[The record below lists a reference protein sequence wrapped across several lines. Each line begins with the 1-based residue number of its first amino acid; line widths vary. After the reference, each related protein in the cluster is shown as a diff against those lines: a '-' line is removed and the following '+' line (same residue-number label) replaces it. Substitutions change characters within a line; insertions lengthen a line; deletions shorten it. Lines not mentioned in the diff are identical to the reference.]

1 MLGRTDSRRRL
12 VAVLMV
18 FAVIAASLGARLAYW
33 QVVNGTTLAAQA
45 HRQTTVQIDEP
56 SRRGTIYDRSGTVV
70 LASSSDRYKLIGAPG
85 PLSLVDRQKTA
96 QGLVTLL
103 GLTGPDAV
111 DLVTKMVS
119 DRGYVV
125 LTRGIDE
132 PMAARIRA
140 GLTDGTLAGLS
151 FESEPEREYPLNG
164 GSPGSTLAAQLLG
177 FVNRDGDGQYGVE
190 QYYQAQ
196 LAGQPRVEIAQK
208 DGGGD
213 PVPDTI
219 SVQSP
224 GVPGSDIRLT
234 IDAGFQ
240 LQLEQELMAANT
252 ADRAVSVSAVVM
264 DPNTGEIY
272 GEATYPSY
280 NGNDYKAIASTD
292 PSRFIDPVVSSV
304 YEPGSVFKMLT
315 ALAAFDNGT
324 TDPGTK
330 VNDSGSLAL
339 DGGSSRVY
347 DSDKRPMGSISFQDV
362 VAYSRNVGAA
372 RVALALANTTKKA
385 AAILESTWA
394 RLGFGALTG
403 VDLAGEVPGI
413 VRDPTITPW
422 QQVDLANGAFGQGVA
437 VTPLQLATAYSAMV
451 NGGILVTPH
460 VVLSVGSTV
469 VTPATRGRVM
479 TPERSAEMTSL
490 MSYVLHT
497 VPWYRDNTLVPG
509 YVMGGKTGT
518 AQIWDPKANHGHGAW
533 KPTYNYSFIGYIGK
547 DRPQLVVAIT
557 IREAKP
563 TVVAQGF
570 LPLPVESYELFRR
583 VATDAMGALDLP
595 STNPTANVTRP

>member
-12 VAVLMV
+12 VVVLIA
-18 FAVIAASLGARLAYW
+18 FAVVAASLGGRLAFW
-33 QVVNGTTLAAQA
+33 QVVRGPDLAADA
-45 HRQTTVQIDEP
+45 HRQTTIRLDQP

-70 LASSSDRYKLIGAPG
+70 LAASADRYRLIGAPK
-85 PLSLVDRQKTA
+85 PLSLVTRQKTA
-96 QGLVTLL
+96 QALVALL
-103 GLTGPDAV
+103 SLTGPDAV

-119 DRGYVV
+119 DRGYVI

-140 GLTDGTLAGLS
+140 GLQDGSLAGLS
-151 FESEPEREYPLNG
+151 LEAEPERQYPLSG

-177 FVNRDGDGQYGVE
+177 FVNRDGAGQYGVE
-190 QYYQAQ
+190 QYYQTQ

-208 DGGGD
+208 DAAGD
-213 PVPDTI
+213 PVADTL
-219 SVQSP
+219 SVESP

-252 ADRAVSVSAVVM
+252 ADRALSVSAVVM
-264 DPNTGEIY
+264 DPYTGEIY

-292 PSRFIDPVVSSV
+292 PGRFVDPVVSSV

-324 TDPGTK
+324 ADPNK
-330 VNDSGSLAL
+330 RINDSGSLAL
-339 DGGSSRVY
+339 DDGSARIY
-347 DSDKRPMGSISFQDV
+347 DSDKRPMGNISFQDV

-372 RVALALANTTKKA
+372 RVALGLANTTKKA
-385 AAILESTWA
+385 AAILQSTWA
-394 RLGFGALTG
+394 RLGFGSLSG
-403 VDLAGEVPGI
+403 VDLAGEVAGI
-413 VRDPTITPW
+413 VRDPTITSW
-422 QQVDLANGAFGQGVA
+422 SQIDLANGAFGQGVA
-437 VTPLQLATAYSAMV
+437 VTPMQLATAYSAMV
-451 NGGILVTPH
+451 NGGVLVTPH
-460 VVLSVGSTV
+460 VVLSVGSTTM
-469 VTPATRGRVM
+469 TPATRGRVM

-490 MSYVLHT
+490 MSYVIHT

-547 DRPQLVVAIT
+547 DRPQVVVAIT

-595 STNPTANVTRP
+595 TTNPTADLARP

>member
-1 MLGRTDSRRRL
+1 
-12 VAVLMV
+12 
-18 FAVIAASLGARLAYW
+18 
-33 QVVNGTTLAAQA
+33 
-45 HRQTTVQIDEP
+45 
-56 SRRGTIYDRSGTVV
+56 
-70 LASSSDRYKLIGAPG
+70 
-85 PLSLVDRQKTA
+85 
-96 QGLVTLL
+96 
-103 GLTGPDAV
+103 
-111 DLVTKMVS
+111 
-119 DRGYVV
+119 
-125 LTRGIDE
+125 
-132 PMAARIRA
+132 
-140 GLTDGTLAGLS
+140 
-151 FESEPEREYPLNG
+151 
-164 GSPGSTLAAQLLG
+164 
-177 FVNRDGDGQYGVE
+177 
-190 QYYQAQ
+190 
-196 LAGQPRVEIAQK
+196 
-208 DGGGD
+208 
-213 PVPDTI
+213 
-219 SVQSP
+219 
-224 GVPGSDIRLT
+224 
-234 IDAGFQ
+234 
-240 LQLEQELMAANT
+240 
-252 ADRAVSVSAVVM
+252 
-264 DPNTGEIY
+264 
-272 GEATYPSY
+272 
-280 NGNDYKAIASTD
+280 
-292 PSRFIDPVVSSV
+292 
-304 YEPGSVFKMLT
+304 
-315 ALAAFDNGT
+315 
-324 TDPGTK
+324 
-330 VNDSGSLAL
+330 
-339 DGGSSRVY
+339 
-347 DSDKRPMGSISFQDV
+347 MGSISFQDV

>member
-1 MLGRTDSRRRL
+1 M
-12 VAVLMV
+12 
-18 FAVIAASLGARLAYW
+18 
-33 QVVNGTTLAAQA
+33 
-45 HRQTTVQIDEP
+45 
-56 SRRGTIYDRSGTVV
+56 
-70 LASSSDRYKLIGAPG
+70 
-85 PLSLVDRQKTA
+85 
-96 QGLVTLL
+96 
-103 GLTGPDAV
+103 
-111 DLVTKMVS
+111 
-119 DRGYVV
+119 
-125 LTRGIDE
+125 
-132 PMAARIRA
+132 
-140 GLTDGTLAGLS
+140 
-151 FESEPEREYPLNG
+151 
-164 GSPGSTLAAQLLG
+164 
-177 FVNRDGDGQYGVE
+177 
-190 QYYQAQ
+190 
-196 LAGQPRVEIAQK
+196 
-208 DGGGD
+208 
-213 PVPDTI
+213 
-219 SVQSP
+219 
-224 GVPGSDIRLT
+224 
-234 IDAGFQ
+234 
-240 LQLEQELMAANT
+240 
-252 ADRAVSVSAVVM
+252 
-264 DPNTGEIY
+264 
-272 GEATYPSY
+272 
-280 NGNDYKAIASTD
+280 
-292 PSRFIDPVVSSV
+292 
-304 YEPGSVFKMLT
+304 
-315 ALAAFDNGT
+315 
-324 TDPGTK
+324 
-330 VNDSGSLAL
+330 
-339 DGGSSRVY
+339 
-347 DSDKRPMGSISFQDV
+347 
-362 VAYSRNVGAA
+362 
-372 RVALALANTTKKA
+372 
-385 AAILESTWA
+385 
-394 RLGFGALTG
+394 
-403 VDLAGEVPGI
+403 PGI